1 MISPD
6 YALALTPGL
15 ATWLAPAAL
24 HYRRG
29 GWAIVGAVASLLLL
43 PLAVWSTDLSQRL
56 GAHVLVAFGWPA
68 LFFLVP
74 GLLACAVA
82 YRDRRP
88 ATVATTFALLALAAA
103 ALGGALAAWIAFG
116 VFAAFAALRAGIAP
130 PATTDER
137 EISVA
142 RNRTRRARSI
152 VRKLVREGR
161 FHWIPVYFLLRLSDL
176 GREGIERSGSYRF
189 ADHIYRNQ
197 PSGRGWL
204 GRFIDARLL
213 ALPASRAFHER
224 YLRAQSALRS
234 ALGDFPDDPV
244 LNVLAI
250 PCGIPRD
257 LTELA
262 ATLRREDPALLAR
275 LRYHG
280 MDIDPELLEL
290 ARGFAAGCGVPQQE
304 FLSGNALHE
313 ADYPGRDMHAVVST
327 GLGEFLDDAD
337 LFAFY
342 RNVHAALRPGGT
354 FYTSVTQHDP
364 RSDAFLRAFELQ
376 AHYRTPEEIA
386 RLIGRLP
393 WSRVTLTQDATGLQT
408 FVVAVK

>member
-6 YALALTPGL
+6 FALALTPGL

-29 GWAIVGAVASLLLL
+29 GWALAGGLATLLLL
-43 PLAVWSTDLSQRL
+43 PIAWWSTQLAKGI
-56 GAHVLVAFGWPA
+56 GAHALVALGWPV
-68 LFFLVP
+68 LLFLVP

-88 ATVATTFALLALAAA
+88 ATIATLLALLALAAA
-103 ALGGALAAWIAFG
+103 ALGGGLPAWLAFAVFA
-116 VFAAFAALRAGIAP
+116 VFAAYRASIPP
-130 PATTDER
+130 PATSDER
-137 EISVA
+137 ESTAA

-161 FHWIPVYFLLRLSDL
+161 FHWIPAYFLLRLSDL

-213 ALPASRAFHER
+213 ALPASRAFHHR
-224 YLRAQSALRS
+224 YRRAQTAIRAALE
-234 ALGDFPDDPV
+234 DFPDDPA
-244 LNVLAI
+244 LHVLAI

-262 ATLRREDPALLAR
+262 ATLRHEDPALLAR
-275 LRYHG
+275 IHYHG
-280 MDIDPELLEL
+280 MDIDPELLEH
-290 ARGFAAGCGVPQQE
+290 ARAFTANCGVPHLE
-304 FLSGNALHE
+304 FIHGNALKGT
-313 ADYPGRDMHAVVST
+313 DFPKRGMHAVVST
-327 GLGEFLDDAD
+327 GLGEFLDVHD
-337 LFAFY
+337 LLAFY

-354 FYTSVTQHDP
+354 FYTSITKHDP
-364 RSDAFLRAFELQ
+364 RSDAFLNAFELH
-376 AHYRTPEEIA
+376 AHYRTADEIL
-386 RLIGRLP
+386 RLVNRMP
-393 WSRVTLTQDATGLQT
+393 WSRVTLTADETGLQT
-408 FVVAVK
+408 FLIAVK